1 MNPDEILQ
9 KYHDHINPG
18 LADLLQLGGLAAVDD
33 KAEGA
38 YVWDAGGNKYL
49 DAVGGYGV
57 FALGHRPPKVIEKV
71 KETLDKMP
79 LASKIFIN
87 SCEAELG
94 EKLSE
99 ATGYQY
105 FMFLNSGSEAVE
117 TALKL
122 ARLTTGKTTFIGMT
136 NAYHGVTFG
145 ALSVSGRD
153 VYKEPFKPLLPG
165 VKIVPFGDAE
175 ALANALD
182 DTVAAVIVEPIQGE
196 GGVNVPPPGYLKKV
210 RQLCDEAGCFL
221 ILDEIQTGMGRTGKL
236 LAEEWEDV
244 KADIVCLGK
253 ALGGGVVPIGA
264 VGATETAWQGFI
276 DNPLIHE
283 STFGGNPLATSAGI
297 AAVDEIVGKQIWNN
311 AHSTGDKL
319 LSALRSEAE
328 KYPHLIKEVR
338 GRGLLIGVEMME
350 EGYGLPMMGFM
361 LEEKTLVAYTLNN
374 PRVIRIEPPL
384 IIGDEE
390 IQWLVNAF
398 QKALAKLD
406 KLAKDLEV

>member
-1 MNPDEILQ
+1 MNSDEIIQ
-9 KYHDHINPG
+9 NYHDHINPG

-33 KAEGA
+33 RAEGS
-38 YVWDAGGNKYL
+38 YVWDMDGNKYL

-57 FALGHRPPKVIEKV
+57 FGLGHRPPKVIQRV
-71 KETLDKMP
+71 KETLDRMP
-79 LASKIFIN
+79 MASKIFV
-87 SCEAELG
+87 SPSEAELG
-94 EKLSE
+94 YVLSK
-99 ATGYQY
+99 ATGYEY

-122 ARLTTGKTTFIGMT
+122 ARLTSGKQTLIGMT
-136 NAYHGVTFG
+136 NGYHGITYG

-153 VYKEPFKPLLPG
+153 FYKEPFKPLLPG
-165 VKIVPFGDAE
+165 VKIVQYGDIE
-175 ALANALD
+175 ALRNALD
-182 DTVAAVIVEPIQGE
+182 ENVAAVILEPIQGE
-196 GGVNVPPPGYLKKV
+196 GGVNVPPDGYLRAV
-210 RQLCDEAGCFL
+210 RKACDDAGCFL

-244 KADIVCLGK
+244 RADIVCLGK

-264 VGATETAWQGFI
+264 VGANEKAWQGFI

-297 AAVDEIVGKQIWNN
+297 ASVQEILDKHIWDN
-311 AHSTGDKL
+311 AYTMGTKL
-319 LSALRSEAE
+319 INALKSEAE
-328 KYPHLIKEVR
+328 KYPNLIKEVR
-338 GRGLLIGVEMME
+338 GRGLLIGIEMAQ

-361 LEEKTLVAYTLNN
+361 LEEKTLVAYALNN

-390 IQWLVNAF
+390 VEWIANAF
-398 QKALAKLD
+398 SNALVKLQD
-406 KLAKDLEV
+406 LAKDLEV